1 MEGSDEPEILID
13 GEPVLVPDPNFG
25 IEWPDDVRLLCAR
38 LFHYDA
44 EVIRGRDRLGDLSF
58 DEAPG
63 QLETIRQIVKDLSLE
78 RWDELPPNLAN
89 GGLLGQLQEV
99 CNVLD
104 SMTEL
109 SSTSETPGERREQ
122 FSSRLSELLIWFRQ
136 EVAPRAVNSKI
147 QRFVGDG
154 FGGQFDTAN
163 SERLRSEYDELSSR
177 LGKLKAELDSSQE
190 AVSQARAEAGDSASK
205 ELEAVY
211 RTRSVEYATTATK
224 WLVALVVAVP
234 IAAALAIVI
243 FNRVRPNESA
253 HSPHDYAALGL
264 GLFLL
269 GLIAFGVRICA
280 QNFRVNKHLSTVA
293 RSKQSAISTFQRLS
307 ASVADDDVR
316 SAVTLTLAQ
325 SIFAVEET
333 GLVDGSGDHVTL
345 IERAVVPNLPK
356 AGS

>member
-1 MEGSDEPEILID
+1 MEGSEEPEILVN

-25 IEWPDDVRLLCAR
+25 VEWPDDVRLLCAR
-38 LFHYDA
+38 LFNYDP

-104 SMTEL
+104 AMTEL
-109 SSTSETPGERREQ
+109 SSTSETPADRRANLSNQ
-122 FSSRLSELLIWFRQ
+122 LSELLNWFRQ
-136 EVAPRAVNSKI
+136 EAAPRATNAKI

-154 FGGQFDTAN
+154 FGGQLDTAN
-163 SERLRSEYDELSSR
+163 AERLRSEYDELSAR
-177 LGKLKAELDSSQE
+177 LVNLKAELDSSQE

-211 RTRSVEYATTATK
+211 KERSVEYAGTATK
-224 WLVALVVAVP
+224 WLIALIVAVP
-234 IAAALAIVI
+234 VAAILAIVI
-243 FNRVRPNESA
+243 FNEVRPDEGANN
-253 HSPHDYAALGL
+253 PHDYAALGL
-264 GLFLL
+264 GIFLL
-269 GLIAFGVRICA
+269 GLIAFGVRVCA
-280 QNFRVNKHLSTVA
+280 QNFRVNRHLSTVA

-325 SIFAVEET
+325 SIFTVEET

-345 IERAVVPNLPK
+345 VERAVIPNLPK
-356 AGS
+356 AG

>member
-1 MEGSDEPEILID
+1 MEASEEPEILVN

-25 IEWPDDVRLLCAR
+25 VEWPDDVRLLCAR
-38 LFHYDA
+38 LFNYDP

-63 QLETIRQIVKDLSLE
+63 QLETIRQIVRDLSLE
-78 RWDELPPNLAN
+78 RWDELPPNLTN

-104 SMTEL
+104 AMTEL
-109 SSTSETPGERREQ
+109 SSTSATPADQRANL
-122 FSSRLSELLIWFRQ
+122 SSQLSELLHWFRQ
-136 EVAPRAVNSKI
+136 EAAPRAVNAKI

-154 FGGQFDTAN
+154 FGGQPDIAN
-163 SERLRSEYDELSSR
+163 AEQLRSDYDEVSAKLVH
-177 LGKLKAELDSSQE
+177 LKAELDSSQE

-211 RTRSVEYATTATK
+211 KKRSEEYAGTATK
-224 WLVALVVAVP
+224 WLIALIVAVP
-234 IAAALAIVI
+234 VAAILAIVI
-243 FNRVRPNESA
+243 FNEVRPDEGA
-253 HSPHDYAALGL
+253 KDPHDYAALGL
-264 GLFLL
+264 GIFLL
-269 GLIAFGVRICA
+269 GLIAFGVRVCA
-280 QNFRVNKHLSTVA
+280 QNFRVNRHLSTIA

-345 IERAVVPNLPK
+345 VERAVIPNLPK
-356 AGS
+356 PG